1 LVTFALSFAQM
12 PLIIREAMLR
22 RPRRRPRAQSSPN
35 FSDNN
40 YLAELSGVAQRAKP
54 EAHVEGG
61 GRNTYK
67 RRRMQEDSGHSGYS
81 NSSFE
86 ENGGGL
92 AASRDNNYLTEARA
106 PNWGRN
112 APGAGAPRGNCN
124 AWLKGLTR
132 ESMALLRL
140 RERQRI
146 QRLQML
152 VLRLEIEQAE
162 RHFARRSATPHFVPN
177 IRSPASPNPGTI

>member
-1 LVTFALSFAQM
+1 MPFAMSAAQT
-12 PLIIREAMLR
+12 PRVIEEALLR
-22 RPRRRPRAQSSPN
+22 GLRRRPGNARAQTPPN
-35 FSDNN
+35 FSHNN

-124 AWLKGLTR
+124 AWLKGFTR

-146 QRLQML
+146 SAAANAGAAPGDRAGRAALRSTQRDAS
-152 VLRLEIEQAE
+152 LRSE
-162 RHFARRSATPHFVPN
+162 HPVARVA
-177 IRSPASPNPGTI
+177 